1 MKKYMVLYKTRDQD
15 GFDKPL
21 GFAVETDSVDNA
33 AKACGVK
40 NAPCTVIHISEK
52 ETVDAAYEEWLF
64 EDEEVLGRSLAPD

>member
-21 GFAVETDSVDNA
+21 GFAVESDD
-33 AKACGVK
+33 VK
-40 NAPCTVIHISEK
+40 SAVKTCIDEHTPCTVIHISEK

-64 EDEEVLGRSLAPD
+64 DEAD